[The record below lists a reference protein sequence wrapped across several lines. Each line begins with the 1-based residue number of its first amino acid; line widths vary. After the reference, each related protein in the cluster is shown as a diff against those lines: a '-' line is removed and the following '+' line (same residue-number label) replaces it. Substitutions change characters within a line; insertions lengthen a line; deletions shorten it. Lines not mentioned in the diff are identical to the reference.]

1 MKTRIHKI
9 LADHG
14 IGSRRGI
21 ESLIK
26 QRKVKVNGKLATL
39 GQLVSEHD
47 IFEVEGRTVRL
58 SKKDPSKKRILMY
71 NKKVGEISSRNDPDH
86 KKTIFDSLPKLKSG
100 RWVSV
105 GRLDININ
113 TSGLILFT
121 NDGSLANQLMHPSS
135 NIEREYIARVH
146 GQVTDQILNNLMK
159 GVKLEDGFAKFTDV
173 QGGRKGNTNQ
183 WFAMVIME
191 GRTREV
197 RRLWESQGLEISRL
211 KRVRYGSL
219 FLPAS
224 LKQGAFKELSKSEI
238 SALEHQVTDH

>member
-1 MKTRIHKI
+1 MKIRIHKV

-21 ESLIK
+21 ESLIRQK
-26 QRKVKVNGKLATL
+26 KILVNGHLASI
-39 GQLVSEHD
+39 GQLVSD
-47 IFEVEGRTVRL
+47 KDVFEVEGRMVRL
-58 SKKDPSKKRILMY
+58 SKKDPTNKRILMY
-71 NKKVGEISSRNDPDH
+71 NKKVGEISSRKDPDH
-86 KKTIFDSLPKLKSG
+86 KKTIFDTLPKLKSG

-105 GRLDININ
+105 GRLDIN

-121 NDGSLANQLMHPSS
+121 NDGSLANQLMHLSS
-135 NIEREYIARVH
+135 NIEREYVARVH
-146 GQVTDQILNNLMK
+146 GKVTDEILQNLTN

-211 KRVRYGSL
+211 KRVRYGNL
-219 FLPAS
+219 FLPAT
-224 LKQGAFKELSKSEI
+224 LRQGAFKELTKGEI
-238 SALEHQVTDH
+238 NALERQ

>member
-1 MKTRIHKI
+1 LKIRIHKI

-21 ESLIK
+21 ESLIRQK
-26 QRKVKVNGKLATL
+26 KVSVNGQLATI
-39 GQLVSEHD
+39 GQLVSEKD
-47 IFEVEGRTVRL
+47 RFEIEGRSIKL
-58 SKKDPSKKRILMY
+58 LKKDPTKRRVLMY

-105 GRLDININ
+105 GRLDIN
-113 TSGLILFT
+113 TSGLILFS
-121 NDGSLANQLMHPSS
+121 NDGSFANNLMHPSS
-135 NIEREYIARVH
+135 NIEREYVARVH
-146 GQVTDQILNNLMK
+146 GHVSEKIVNNLIK
-159 GVKLEDGFAKFTDV
+159 GVKLEDGFAKFSDV

-191 GRTREV
+191 GRSREV

-211 KRVRYGSL
+211 KRVRYGNL
-219 FLPAS
+219 FLPAT
-224 LKQGAFKELSKSEI
+224 LKQGAFKELTKSEI
-238 SALEHQVTDH
+238 SALERLSIDH

>member
-26 QRKVKVNGKLATL
+26 QRKVKVNGELATL

-105 GRLDININ
+105 GSLDIN

>member
-26 QRKVKVNGKLATL
+26 QRKVKVNGELATL

-105 GRLDININ
+105 GRLDIN

-135 NIEREYIARVH
+135 NIEREYIARVD
-146 GQVTDQILNNLMK
+146 GQVTDQILNSLMK
-159 GVKLEDGFAKFTDV
+159 GAKLEDGFAKFTDV

>member
-26 QRKVKVNGKLATL
+26 QRKVKVNGELATL

-105 GRLDININ
+105 GRLDIN

-146 GQVTDQILNNLMK
+146 GQVTDQILNNLIK

>member
-21 ESLIK
+21 EALIR
-26 QRKVKVNGKLATL
+26 QRKVLVNGQVATI
-39 GQLVSEHD
+39 GQLVLERD
-47 IFEVEGRTVRL
+47 IFEVEGRTIRL
-58 SKKDPSKKRILMY
+58 SKKDPTKKRILMY

-86 KKTIFDSLPKLKSG
+86 KKTIFDSLPRLKSG

-105 GRLDININ
+105 GRLDIN

-121 NDGSLANQLMHPSS
+121 NDGSLANELMHPSS
-135 NIEREYIARVH
+135 SIEREYVARVH
-146 GQVTDQILNNLMK
+146 GEVTDKILNNLTQGIM
-159 GVKLEDGFAKFTDV
+159 LEDGFAKFTDV

-211 KRVRYGSL
+211 KRVRYGTL

-224 LKQGAFKELSKSEI
+224 LKQGGFKELSKSEI
-238 SALEHQVTDH
+238 NALVRQ

>member
-1 MKTRIHKI
+1 LKVRIHKV

-21 ESLIK
+21 ESLIRQK
-26 QRKVKVNGKLATL
+26 KILVNGQLASI
-39 GQLVSEHD
+39 GQLVSD
-47 IFEVEGRTVRL
+47 KDVFEVEGRMVRL
-58 SKKDPSKKRILMY
+58 SKKDPTNKRILMY
-71 NKKVGEISSRNDPDH
+71 NKKVGEISSRKDPDH
-86 KKTIFDSLPKLKSG
+86 KKTIFDTLPRLKSG

-105 GRLDININ
+105 GRLDIN

-121 NDGSLANQLMHPSS
+121 NDGSLANQMMHPSS
-135 NIEREYIARVH
+135 NIEREYVARVH
-146 GQVTDQILNNLMK
+146 GKVTDEILQNLTN

-211 KRVRYGSL
+211 KRVRYGNL
-219 FLPAS
+219 FLPAT
-224 LKQGAFKELSKSEI
+224 LRQGAFKELTKGEI
-238 SALEHQVTDH
+238 NALERQ

>member
-1 MKTRIHKI
+1 
-9 LADHG
+9 
-14 IGSRRGI
+14 
-21 ESLIK
+21 
-26 QRKVKVNGKLATL
+26 LATI
-39 GQLVSEHD
+39 GQLVSEQD

-58 SKKDPSKKRILMY
+58 SKKDPTKRRILMY

-86 KKTIFDSLPKLKSG
+86 KKTIFDSLPKLRSG

-105 GRLDININ
+105 GRLDIN

-146 GQVTDQILNNLMK
+146 GNVTDEILNNLIK
-159 GVKLEDGFAKFTDV
+159 GVKLDDGFAKFTDV

-211 KRVRYGSL
+211 KRVRYGTL

-224 LKQGAFKELSKSEI
+224 LKQGAYKELSKSEI
-238 SALEHQVTDH
+238 NALEHQ

>member
-26 QRKVKVNGKLATL
+26 QKKVLVNGQLAII
-39 GQLVSEHD
+39 GQLVSEKD
-47 IFEVEGRTVRL
+47 VFEIEGQTVRL
-58 SKKDPSKKRILMY
+58 SKKDPTKKRIIMY

-86 KKTIFDSLPKLKSG
+86 KQTIFDSLPKLKSG

-105 GRLDININ
+105 GRLDIN

-146 GQVTDQILNNLMK
+146 GNVTDEILNNLVR
-159 GVKLEDGFAKFTDV
+159 GVKLDDGFARFTDV
-173 QGGRKGNTNQ
+173 QAGRKGNTNQ

-211 KRVRYGSL
+211 KRVRYGNL
-219 FLPAS
+219 FLPAY
-224 LKQGAFKELSKSEI
+224 LKQGSFKELSKSEI
-238 SALEHQVTDH
+238 SALERQLIDH

>member
-26 QRKVKVNGKLATL
+26 QRKVKVNGELATL

-105 GRLDININ
+105 GRLDIN

-121 NDGSLANQLMHPSS
+121 NDGTLANQLMHPSS

>member
-1 MKTRIHKI
+1 
-9 LADHG
+9 
-14 IGSRRGI
+14 
-21 ESLIK
+21 
-26 QRKVKVNGKLATL
+26 
-39 GQLVSEHD
+39 
-47 IFEVEGRTVRL
+47 
-58 SKKDPSKKRILMY
+58 
-71 NKKVGEISSRNDPDH
+71 
-86 KKTIFDSLPKLKSG
+86 
-100 RWVSV
+100 
-105 GRLDININ
+105 
-113 TSGLILFT
+113 
-121 NDGSLANQLMHPSS
+121 MHPSS

-146 GQVTDQILNNLMK
+146 GHVTDQILNNLMK
-159 GVKLEDGFAKFTDV
+159 GVKIEDGFAKFTDV

>member
-26 QRKVKVNGKLATL
+26 QRKVKVNEELATL

-105 GRLDININ
+105 GRLDIN

-219 FLPAS
+219 FLPAN

>member
-1 MKTRIHKI
+1 LKTRIHKI

-26 QRKVKVNGKLATL
+26 QRKVKVNGELASL

-105 GRLDININ
+105 GRLDIN

-121 NDGSLANQLMHPSS
+121 NDGFLANQLMHPSS

-224 LKQGAFKELSKSEI
+224 LKQGTFKELSKSEI
-238 SALEHQVTDH
+238 SALEHQETDH

>member
-1 MKTRIHKI
+1 MKTRIHKV

-21 ESLIK
+21 ESLIRQK
-26 QRKVKVNGKLATL
+26 KVLVNGQLATI
-39 GQLVSEHD
+39 GQLVSEQD

-58 SKKDPSKKRILMY
+58 SKKDPTKRRILMY

-86 KKTIFDSLPKLKSG
+86 KKTIFDYLPKLRSG

-105 GRLDININ
+105 GRLDIN

-146 GQVTDQILNNLMK
+146 GNVTDEILNNLIK
-159 GVKLEDGFAKFTDV
+159 GVKLDDGFAKFTDV

-211 KRVRYGSL
+211 KRVRYGTL

-224 LKQGAFKELSKSEI
+224 LKQGAYKELSKSEI
-238 SALEHQVTDH
+238 NALERQ

>member
-26 QRKVKVNGKLATL
+26 QRKVKVNGELATL
-39 GQLVSEHD
+39 GQIVSEHD

-105 GRLDININ
+105 GRLDIN

>member
-1 MKTRIHKI
+1 MKTRIHKV

-21 ESLIK
+21 ESLIRQK
-26 QRKVKVNGKLATL
+26 KVLVNGQLASI
-39 GQLVSEHD
+39 GQLVSEQD

-58 SKKDPSKKRILMY
+58 SKKDPTKRRILMY

-86 KKTIFDSLPKLKSG
+86 KKTIFDSLPKLRSG

-105 GRLDININ
+105 GRLDIN

-146 GQVTDQILNNLMK
+146 GNVTDEILNNLIE
-159 GVKLEDGFAKFTDV
+159 GVKLDDGFAKFTDV
-173 QGGRKGNTNQ
+173 QAGRKGNTNQ

-211 KRVRYGSL
+211 KRVRYGNV
-219 FLPAS
+219 FLPAN
-224 LKQGAFKELSKSEI
+224 LKQGAYKELSKSEVN
-238 SALEHQVTDH
+238 ALEHQ

>member
-26 QRKVKVNGKLATL
+26 QRKVKVNGELATL

-58 SKKDPSKKRILMY
+58 SKKDSSKKRILMY

-105 GRLDININ
+105 GRLDIN

-159 GVKLEDGFAKFTDV
+159 GVKLDDGFAKFTDV

>member
-26 QRKVKVNGKLATL
+26 QRKVKVNGELATL

-105 GRLDININ
+105 GRLDIN

-224 LKQGAFKELSKSEI
+224 LKQGVFKELSKSEI

>member
-1 MKTRIHKI
+1 MKTRIHKV

-21 ESLIK
+21 ESLIRQK
-26 QRKVKVNGKLATL
+26 KVLVNGQLASI
-39 GQLVSEHD
+39 GQLVSEQD

-58 SKKDPSKKRILMY
+58 SKKDPTKRRILMY

-86 KKTIFDSLPKLKSG
+86 KKTIFDSLPKLRSG

-105 GRLDININ
+105 GRLDIN

-146 GQVTDQILNNLMK
+146 GNVTDEILNNLIE
-159 GVKLEDGFAKFTDV
+159 GVKLDDGFAKFTDV

-211 KRVRYGSL
+211 KRVRYGNV
-219 FLPAS
+219 FLPAN
-224 LKQGAFKELSKSEI
+224 LKQGAYKELSKSEVN
-238 SALEHQVTDH
+238 ALEHQ

>member
-26 QRKVKVNGKLATL
+26 QRKVKVNGELATL

-105 GRLDININ
+105 GRLDIN

-219 FLPAS
+219 FLPAN

>member
-1 MKTRIHKI
+1 MKTRIHKV

-14 IGSRRGI
+14 ICSRRGI
-21 ESLIK
+21 ESLIRQK
-26 QRKVKVNGKLATL
+26 KVLVNGQLATI
-39 GQLVSEHD
+39 GQLVSEQD

-58 SKKDPSKKRILMY
+58 SKKDPTKRRILMY

-86 KKTIFDSLPKLKSG
+86 KKTIFDSLPKLRSG

-105 GRLDININ
+105 GRLDIN

-146 GQVTDQILNNLMK
+146 GNVTDEILNNLIK
-159 GVKLEDGFAKFTDV
+159 GVKLDDGFAKFTDV

-211 KRVRYGSL
+211 KRVRYGTL

-224 LKQGAFKELSKSEI
+224 LKQGAYKELSKSEI
-238 SALEHQVTDH
+238 NALERQ